1 MMDLANLPY
10 YKEYG
15 LISQYYGDRR
25 ANRSGVLLMDHINE
39 GVALLRWHLNAPL
52 AAQLAFCLHP
62 IFQDDDTYFK
72 FNPMGCNAE
81 AVGLATEYRRT
92 ANAYLP
98 KHAPRIPQ
106 LSYHRDVNTML
117 IADKIHNRWQ
127 FEKHLQGKIENSDR
141 LDQYFKEWFMA
152 LNIYDDMYINL
163 SSELDKGSSNV

>member
-1 MMDLANLPY
+1 MNIVKLPQY
-10 YKEYG
+10 REYE

-25 ANRSGVLLMDHINE
+25 ANRSGVLLMDHIHE
-39 GVALLRWHLNAPL
+39 GMTILRWYLNAPL

-62 IFQDDDTYFK
+62 IFQDDESFFK
-72 FNPMGCNAE
+72 FNPAGCNAD
-81 AVGLATEYRRT
+81 AVFLAKEYRLV

-117 IADKIHNRWQ
+117 VADKIHNRWQ

-152 LNIYDDMYINL
+152 LTISDEQYAHFVNILNDIKA
-163 SSELDKGSSNV
+163 E